1 MSGLLRRSSHLAIGT
16 AVGQGVVVLASA
28 VLARVYGP
36 AEFGALALLMTV
48 TALGS
53 TAGAARLDVAIP
65 SADDRGVARLVTAAS
80 LVAAGVA
87 SAVALGVWLLPRPEW
102 LAPLQDSSGLPALM
116 GIGVFLAAM
125 YQVAGAYLLRRN
137 DTRHVGLMRAG
148 QGVVFAAAAFSTAI
162 GLLWAHV
169 LAFGVGLVGLVSIVR
184 TMGRTDGESTAS
196 RTNFRATLFEHWR
209 LPALSLPGALCDALA
224 VSQCV
229 WIISDAFGSTQL
241 GIYGQTQ
248 RLLGAPLLL
257 ASASLGQ
264 VLLRRTA
271 ELRDDHAGL
280 EVTLNRVLRGM
291 LGASAVGLVILA
303 IIGPD
308 AFALLLGERW
318 RPSVT
323 MLLAVGVAVASRA
336 TVSPV
341 SSVLVTYRRYGLTFA
356 WQAAYLVSSA
366 LVLRF
371 VSTRTTFDGYMIA
384 FAAHEAVAYSVYLLL
399 IRRAVA
405 DAGADA
411 AAATV
416 AR

>member
-16 AVGQGVVVLASA
+16 AVGQGLVVLASA

-65 SADDRGVARLVTAAS
+65 SADDGDVAPLVTAAA
-80 LVAAGVA
+80 LVAAGAA

-102 LAPLQDSSGLPALM
+102 LAPLRDTASLPVLL
-116 GIGVFLAAM
+116 GTGVFLAAM
-125 YQVAGAYLLRRN
+125 YQVAGAYLLRLH
-137 DTRHVGLMRAG
+137 DTRHVGLMRAA
-148 QGVVFAAAAFSTAI
+148 QGAVFATAAFSTAI
-162 GLLWAHV
+162 GLLWAHA
-169 LAFGVGLVGLVSIVR
+169 LAFGVGLIGLVSIAR
-184 TMGRTDGESTAS
+184 TVGRTPLTSTPS
-196 RTNFRATLFEHWR
+196 RTALGATLREHWR

-229 WIISDAFGSTQL
+229 WIISDVFGSTQL

-271 ELRDDHAGL
+271 ELRDDPAGL
-280 EVTLNRVLRGM
+280 EATLSRVLRGM
-291 LGASAVGLVILA
+291 LAASAVGLAVLA
-303 IIGPD
+303 VVGPD

-318 RPSVT
+318 RPSLT

-336 TVSPV
+336 TVSPL

-356 WQAAYLVSSA
+356 WQAAYLLSSA
-366 LVLRF
+366 IVLRLI
-371 VSTRTTFDGYMIA
+371 STRTTFDGFMIA
-384 FAAHEAVAYSVYLLL
+384 FAAHEAVAYVVYLLL

-405 DAGADA
+405 GAGPATA
-411 AAATV
+411 ASTV